1 MAHSLYKTFYDLSRL
16 VFWAETHEDEK
27 RARLTLGFRDGNP
40 RFTVNT
46 GLAKGAE
53 GMIVF
58 PCDPIHLTTAMIFL
72 EDIANGTY
80 EGERVLIE
88 SLAPANYTDGKP
100 SKEKLVKATLYAG
113 KTKEG
118 IIYLSVVADKKPK
131 IIFPM
136 KMSDFHVTRNGDKTP
151 VPEPEVSKRIA
162 LATAY
167 LVKSVVAN
175 AILEYAKNEYEEG
188 ERKPFAITDNY
199 GDKKAGGKGSAKGD
213 SKFDNVEEMIL

>member
-16 VFWAETHEDEK
+16 VFWADTHEDEK
-27 RARLTLGFRDGNP
+27 RARLTFGFRDGNP
-40 RFTVNT
+40 RLTVNT

-72 EDIANGTY
+72 EDIANNIF
-80 EGERVLIE
+80 EGERILID
-88 SLAPANYTDGKP
+88 SLGPASYIDGKP
-100 SKEKLVKATLYAG
+100 SKEKVVKATLYAG

-118 IIYLSVVADKKPK
+118 VIYLSVVADKKPK
-131 IIFPM
+131 IVFPM
-136 KMSDFHVTRNGDKTP
+136 KMSDWHVTRNGDKTP
-151 VPEPEVSKRIA
+151 VSDAEVSKRIA

-167 LVKSVVAN
+167 LVKSVIAS
-175 AILEYAKNEYEEG
+175 AILEYSKNEYEEG
-188 ERKPFAITDNY
+188 DRKPYAITDTY
-199 GDKKAGGKGSAKGD
+199 GDKKTGSKPSMRTE